1 MKKVLMKV
9 REFGGPKFL
18 AQGTIEWD

>member
-9 REFGGPKFL
+9 REFGGPEFL